1 MSATT
6 QQQSPGSSSARTG
19 PDVVVDLKTARQAR
33 QTGTAGWSC
42 ETCDLS
48 STGFGTAEAA
58 YLARVHDQ
66 LRHGA
71 RQTALIQVTGPATDP
86 VEAAG

>member
-1 MSATT
+1 MSTATPLR
-6 QQQSPGSSSARTG
+6 SL
-19 PDVVVDLKTARQAR
+19 PDVVVELKTARPAR
-33 QTGTAGWSC
+33 QAGTAGWSC

-48 STGFGTAEAA
+48 STGFGPAEAA
-58 YLARVHDQ
+58 YLARVHDG

-71 RQTALIQVTGPATDP
+71 RQTALIQVTGAADAV